1 MIDQSYGSYTLVC
14 DICEKEVKP
23 FDDFLE
29 AVNYKK
35 ENGWK
40 SREHDREWEDVCPE
54 CVGIHK
60 KELKEWRLQDAR

>member
-23 FDDFLE
+23 FDNFQE
-29 AVNYKK
+29 AVDYKK

-40 SREHDREWEDVCPE
+40 SQKHDGEWEDVCAKCCE
-54 CVGIHK
+54 AEK
-60 KELKEWRLQDAR
+60 

>member
-40 SREHDREWEDVCPE
+40 SRKHDGEWEEVCPE
-54 CVGIHK
+54 CDGIHK
-60 KELKEWRLQDAR
+60 KN